1 MHKLEC
7 SAMCSFGE
15 SWCPSETVR
24 LVARVISRMKVQKE
38 PSASEKLLLLKDL
51 EANLD
56 KLDNEKKEMNE
67 ADIAELHHFYSKHL
81 DFPDHQSLLTLF
93 AQPSHQAVASEL
105 ELDDLDGQN
114 GRKGGVDKPK
124 AQNVLMA
131 VSCFT
136 FTHTHTQVHCN
147 GFTVEDEE
155 LSHVGSALFPDVA
168 LMNHSCCPNVIVT
181 YRGTLAE
188 VRAVKDIS
196 PGDEIFT
203 SYIDLLYPTE
213 DRIERLRDSYYFTCD
228 CKECIT
234 KSKDN
239 VKLKLRKVKGEEPR
253 SEEVREMLRYARNA
267 IEDFRRAK
275 QEKNILSPPAELLE
289 MCELSMDK
297 MGSMFEDTN
306 VYMLHMMY
314 QAMGVCMYMED
325 YDGAVNYGEKV
336 IKPFRQLYPAYS
348 LNVASMYLKLG
359 RLYMALDRT
368 SAGSTALKKDLGY
381 GKYGVCGPLLR
392 AVRSLYDR
400 SMSLVRIAG
409 YDVILLAP
417 SSLDL
422 QHALGRFAAECK
434 AAGLRVSTSK
444 SEAMVLDRKKVVCP
458 LQVGGELL
466 PQVEEFKYLGVLF
479 TSEGRMER
487 EIDRWI
493 GAAAAVM
500 RFMYQSVVV
509 KKELSRKVKLS
520 IYQSI
525 YVPTWS

>member
-1 MHKLEC
+1 MTADGIDGLGRFESPGKGRGLLVNRAYRVGELLFVCPAFSHVLSVSERGYTCEHCFTRKEGLSKCGKCKKAFYCNVECQRGDWAMHKLEC

-56 KLDNEKKEMNE
+56 KLDNEKREMNE

-93 AQPSHQAVASEL
+93 A
-105 ELDDLDGQN
+105 
-114 GRKGGVDKPK
+114 
-124 AQNVLMA
+124 
-131 VSCFT
+131 
-136 FTHTHTQVHCN
+136 QVHCN

-196 PGDEIFT
+196 PGEEIFT

-213 DRIERLRDSYYFTCD
+213 DRLERLRDSYYFTCD

-239 VKLKLRKVKGEEPR
+239 VKLKLRKVDGDEPR

-275 QEKNILSPPAELLE
+275 QEKTPAELLE
-289 MCELSMDK
+289 LCELSMDK

-359 RLYMALDRT
+359 RLYIALDRT
-368 SAGSTALKKDLGY
+368 SAGSTALKKALAIMEVVH
-381 GKYGVCGPLLR
+381 GKDHIYV
-392 AVRSLYDR
+392 
-400 SMSLVRIAG
+400 
-409 YDVILLAP
+409 
-417 SSLDL
+417 
-422 QHALGRFAAECK
+422 
-434 AAGLRVSTSK
+434 
-444 SEAMVLDRKKVVCP
+444 
-458 LQVGGELL
+458 
-466 PQVEEFKYLGVLF
+466 
-479 TSEGRMER
+479 
-487 EIDRWI
+487 
-493 GAAAAVM
+493 
-500 RFMYQSVVV
+500 
-509 KKELSRKVKLS
+509 KELQKEISTHQK
-520 IYQSI
+520 
-525 YVPTWS
+525 